1 MQPFAGK
8 VVMITGAKGGL
19 GTFVSNAFLDSG
31 ATVIGIS
38 KSIKDT
44 DFSHPAFVSMPVD
57 LSNAAA
63 TCAMVQSAA
72 GRFGTIDVLAH
83 VAGGFAGGKTVEET
97 GDSTWDRMLALNL
110 RPALNMLRSVLPH
123 MKQAGRG
130 RIVVIGG
137 RAALDPQ
144 PSIGAYSAAKAALV
158 SLVRTVALEN
168 KTTGITANTILPGTM
183 DTDANRAADPTADR
197 SRWISPAKVAEM
209 VLFLAS
215 DAAAQ
220 ITGAAIPIY
229 GAEA

>member
-1 MQPFAGK
+1 MQQFAGK

-44 DFSHPAFVSMPVD
+44 DFSHPAFIAMPVD

-97 GDSTWDRMLALNL
+97 DDSTWDRMLGLNL

-183 DTDANRAADPTADR
+183 DTDANRAADPSADR

-220 ITGAAIPIY
+220 VTGAAIPIY

>member
-1 MQPFAGK
+1 
-8 VVMITGAKGGL
+8 
-19 GTFVSNAFLDSG
+19 
-31 ATVIGIS
+31 VIGIS

-44 DFSHPAFVSMPVD
+44 DFSHPAFVAMPVD

-83 VAGGFAGGKTVEET
+83 VAGGFAGGNTVEET
-97 GDSTWDRMLALNL
+97 DDSTWDRMLGLNL
-110 RPALNMLRSVLPH
+110 RPALSMLRSVLPH

-137 RAALDPQ
+137 RAALEPQ

-168 KTTGITANTILPGTM
+168 KNTGITANTVLPGTM
-183 DTDANRAADPTADR
+183 DTDANRAADPSADR
-197 SRWISPAKVAEM
+197 SRWISPAKVAGM

-220 ITGAAIPIY
+220 ITGAAIPVY